1 MKKRRVPK
9 YYILRI
15 LILPLILFTLLTLP
29 VLLNLLTSNLLEL
42 IENGTIPLE
51 IVTKIIELQEEDFAR
66 DSEIIFADDTNTV
79 DDASAFFV
87 YVQLGIFILFISF
100 NYPFRMYLRKKKK
113 GKKIKPRLEKFCHL
127 FINFTPII
135 NATLFLA
142 GLMIVQLNQ
151 IQYFNSDTTTN
162 PLLASMFQQL
172 FILSI
177 VSSLLTAI
185 FMYSWQKYRVQMK
198 YIEHF
203 FTEEK
208 LKSRM
213 GRLTFSNMKSRL
225 FLSSVMTTFLPLLIM
240 VFYIFLNI
248 STVNIRSVN
257 DFNSPVLLGEL
268 LELLDIFE
276 LKEGFFQWLLSPE
289 GSTITEIYY
298 IDVTGFIRLIWG
310 FLNGIAVSMI
320 YIFFFL
326 KWTNASITRPIN
338 EIVREMK
345 NTSKGDFG
353 NYTTVRTKD
362 EIGKLGEGFNKMV
375 DGLKERE
382 KIKSLF
388 GQYLTREISDEIL
401 NGHVDLGGEL
411 YDATILF
418 ADIRNF
424 TSISEKM
431 NPREVVD
438 FLNSY
443 LSGMIDVII
452 ENNGIIDK
460 FMGDGILAV
469 FGVPVSSEDHA
480 ESGIKAALAMNEKLA
495 SQNIERKKAGQFP
508 IKIGIGV
515 HSGPVIGGN
524 LGNNNKLEYTVI
536 GDTVNVA
543 SRIENLT
550 KRYKSPL
557 IISGTTY
564 EHLSKEIKKKID
576 MKAIANAEIRG
587 KEKTLTLYSMISGN
601 I

>member
-1 MKKRRVPK
+1 MKKKRVPS
-9 YYILRI
+9 YYILRM
-15 LILPLILFTLLTLP
+15 LLFPMILFTLLTMP
-29 VLLNLLTSNLLEL
+29 VLINLLSSNLLEL
-42 IENGTIPLE
+42 IENGTIPVD
-51 IVTKIIELQEEDFAR
+51 IVNQIIEMQEEDFDRNA
-66 DSEIIFADDTNTV
+66 EIMIKENTNVV
-79 DDASAFFV
+79 DDATQFFAF
-87 YVQLGIFILFISF
+87 VQLGILLLFIIF
-100 NYPFRMYLRKKKK
+100 NYPFRLFLKKIKK
-113 GKKIKPRLEKFCHL
+113 GKEIKPELEKFCRFFLPHSPT
-127 FINFTPII
+127 INS
-135 NATLFLA
+135 ALFLF
-142 GLMIVQLNQ
+142 GLIIVQLNQ
-151 IQYFNSDTTTN
+151 IQYLDAEAVNN
-162 PLLASMFQQL
+162 AVLADMFQQL

-177 VSSLLTAI
+177 ISSLLTAI
-185 FMYSWQKYRVQMK
+185 FLFSWQKYRVQMI
-198 YIEHF
+198 YMEYF
-203 FTEEK
+203 FSEEK
-208 LKSRM
+208 LKTRM
-213 GRLTFSNMKSRL
+213 GKLTFSNMKSKL
-225 FLSSVMTTFLPLLIM
+225 FTSSVMTTFLPLLIM

-248 STVNIRSVN
+248 STINIKSI
-257 DFNSPVLLGEL
+257 DDSNSQLLLGEFIEIL
-268 LELLDIFE
+268 SIFD
-276 LKEGFFQWLLSPE
+276 LKEGFFQWLSNPE
-289 GSTITEIYY
+289 ASDITKLYY
-298 IDVTGFIRLIWG
+298 IDVSGFIRLVWG
-310 FLNGIAVSMI
+310 FVNGIAVSMI

-326 KWTNASITRPIN
+326 KWTNASISRPIN

-345 NTSKGDFG
+345 NTSLGK
-353 NYTTVRTKD
+353 YEKYAIVRTKD

-469 FGVPVSSEDHA
+469 FGVPVSSKDHA
-480 ESGIKAALAMNEKLA
+480 ESGIKAALAMNERLRA
-495 SQNIERKKAGQFP
+495 QNLERGKTGLFP
-508 IKIGIGV
+508 IRIGIGV

-557 IISGTTY
+557 IISDTTY
-564 EHLSKEIKKKID
+564 ENLSKEMKKKVN

-587 KEKTLTLYSMISGN
+587 KEKTLTLYSMITP
-601 I
+601 

>member
-1 MKKRRVPK
+1 MKKRRIPS
-9 YYILRI
+9 YYILRMI
-15 LILPLILFTLLTLP
+15 ILPLILFFLLTIP
-29 VLLNLLTSNLLEL
+29 VLFNLFSSNLLEL
-42 IENGTIPLE
+42 VENGTIPVE
-51 IVTKIIELQEEDFAR
+51 IVNKIIEFQETDFER
-66 DSEIIFADDTNTV
+66 DEELRIEEHKAQV
-79 DDASAFFV
+79 DDATRFFG
-87 YVQLGIFILFISF
+87 YVQLSIVLIFIIF
-100 NYPFRMYLRKKKK
+100 NYPFRRLLKKKK
-113 GKKIKPRLEKFCHL
+113 KKKEISSRLSKYCRFFLNKTPLINSLLFLSGLLITQLNLIKYFGPGAEGDLLVASMFRHL
-127 FINFTPII
+127 FI
-135 NATLFLA
+135 
-142 GLMIVQLNQ
+142 V
-151 IQYFNSDTTTN
+151 
-162 PLLASMFQQL
+162 
-172 FILSI
+172 SI
-177 VSSLLTAI
+177 VASFLTAI
-185 FMYSWQKYRVQMK
+185 FIFSWQKHRVQMV

-213 GRLTFSNMKSRL
+213 GRLTFSNMKTRL
-225 FLSSVMTTFLPLLIM
+225 FISSVMTTFLPLLLL
-240 VFYIFLNI
+240 VFYIFLNV
-248 STVNIRSVN
+248 STINIQSADRSSIN
-257 DFNSPVLLGEL
+257 LLLGEL
-268 LELLDIFE
+268 NELLSIFD
-276 LKEGFFQWLLSPE
+276 LREGFFQLLTTSE
-289 GSTITEIYY
+289 ASSLSQLYY
-298 IDVTGFIRLIWG
+298 IDALGFLKLTWG
-310 FLNGIAVSMI
+310 FLNGITVAMI

-338 EIVREMK
+338 DILREMK
-345 NTSKGDFG
+345 NTSKGQFSQ
-353 NYTTVRTKD
+353 YAVVRTKD
-362 EIGKLGEGFNKMV
+362 EIGKLGEGFNTMV

-469 FGVPVSSEDHA
+469 FGVPVSAKDHA
-480 ESGIKAALAMNEKLA
+480 ESGIKAALAMNEKLKQ
-495 SQNIERKKAGQFP
+495 QNIEREKIGLFP
-508 IKIGIGV
+508 IRIGIGV

-557 IISGTTY
+557 IISDTTY
-564 EHLSKEIKKKID
+564 QKLSKETKKRVN

-587 KEKTLTLYSMISGN
+587 KEKSLTLYSMISP
-601 I
+601 